1 MQARLLGWDR
11 RRRDAVAVEEE
22 GHRLLPH
29 RRTDSGIAAVQVRDS
44 DPLNAADMGSVT
56 AHGHRPGIG

>member
-11 RRRDAVAVEEE
+11 RRRDAGAVEEE

-29 RRTDSGIAAVQVRDS
+29 RCTDAGIAAAQVRDS
-44 DPLNAADMGSVT
+44 DPLNAADMGLAT
-56 AHGHRPGIG
+56 AHGHRPGID